1 MKSVYLKKKAFRF
14 VCSLCR
20 VRDICEALPLLHS
33 PHPGVVL
40 CVVLLLLHILHV
52 YVRLPCS
59 PGSRANAKI
68 PILYYTALK

>member
-1 MKSVYLKKKAFRF
+1 MKSVYLKKKKAFRF

-52 YVRLPCS
+52 YVRLQGQC
-59 PGSRANAKI
+59 ANPYPLLHCIKMNMC
-68 PILYYTALK
+68 

>member
-1 MKSVYLKKKAFRF
+1 MKSVYLKKKKAFRF

-59 PGSRANAKI
+59 PAAGPMRKSLSFI
-68 PILYYTALK
+68 TLH